1 MRKVVVL
8 PQPEGPS
15 SVTKVPASMVIET
28 SSTAVTAPYCLRT
41 FSSTTAA
48 ERLAMLMK
56 RPPGMQVW

>member
-15 SVTKVPASMVIET
+15 SVTSVPASMVMDT

-48 ERLAMLMK
+48 ERLAMLMT
-56 RPPGMQVW
+56 RPPGLPGW